1 MALQFG
7 ENQRLTIG
15 FTKTTKTTYSKNLGG
30 TRMKNIYLPTRLIRH
45 HLVANIINKDKHF
58 RGFIFYNIIFLLGD
72 SFHFGDWWANG
83 KRDMPFTW
91 YPDKEELFYLC
102 GIKTTEQEKKFYQ
115 LMSEL
120 NNAGIFFMEDSEHY
134 MKLEFPTLM
143 KYVDKTNED
152 DLRKKIGKKEEW
164 SEGLIKH
171 SQNGDNYLEVSS
183 NQKREN
189 NTIINKT
196 KTNTSNYKDNIRD
209 INSSSSQ
216 ALSDK
221 GSDDDITFDTM
232 AYAQQVSDECERNER
247 EYQEIM
253 KDIEKNKE
261 KE

>member
-1 MALQFG
+1 
-7 ENQRLTIG
+7 
-15 FTKTTKTTYSKNLGG
+15 
-30 TRMKNIYLPTRLIRH
+30 
-45 HLVANIINKDKHF
+45 
-58 RGFIFYNIIFLLGD
+58 
-72 SFHFGDWWANG
+72 
-83 KRDMPFTW
+83 
-91 YPDKEELFYLC
+91 
-102 GIKTTEQEKKFYQ
+102 
-115 LMSEL
+115 MSEL

-164 SEGLIKH
+164 SGGLIKH

-221 GSDDDITFDTM
+221 GSDDAITFDTM